1 MAKVEVLH
9 YTDKELAAIEVLKA
23 HRGVKMSAKELGIP
37 TAILTSL
44 SKKANDEKL
53 QPQIRESAEKLVK
66 RIMSKTGFVSIW
78 QLSKDAKKKLD
89 INQIALLRIF
99 FQKLIEL
106 IKNCKSYQD
115 YVLKSVRQPPLLNIP
130 Q

>member
-44 SKKANDEKL
+44 SKKANDE
-53 QPQIRESAEKLVK
+53 REIDNGE
-66 RIMSKTGFVSIW
+66 RIMINKEDYSGKCPECGHPFSY
-78 QLSKDAKKKLD
+78 KLYWID
-89 INQIALLRIF
+89 
-99 FQKLIEL
+99 
-106 IKNCKSYQD
+106 
-115 YVLKSVRQPPLLNIP
+115 
-130 Q
+130 